1 MVPYFLSAGLGL
13 VRTGVGGWGMQ
24 QEPRVLGFS
33 PQALLHVGFALD
45 SVQFKFPGGLLPPHG
60 NRQAAL

>member
-1 MVPYFLSAGLGL
+1 MVPYFLLAVLGL

-24 QEPRVLGFS
+24 QESRILGFS

-45 SVQFKFPGGLLPPHG
+45 YFS
-60 NRQAAL
+60 AI